1 MTALSEARHTA
12 EFIISEGN
20 GHFSRESGTAGG
32 AFAAGE
38 LVKITSTKLVSYDG
52 TGTVVGIAINAAAAD
67 GDKVA
72 YIARNAEVNGNIIS
86 STEQTDGTVDTAGL
100 AALATLKII
109 VR

>member
-20 GHFSRESGTAGG
+20 GHYSRESGTAGG
-32 AFAAGE
+32 ALAAGE
-38 LVKITSTKLVSYDG
+38 VVKITANKLVSYNG
-52 TGTVVGIAINAAAAD
+52 SGTVVGIAINAAAAD

-72 YIARNAEVNGNIIS
+72 YIARSAEVNGNMLS
-86 STEQTDGTVDTAGL
+86 STEQTSGEL
-100 AALATLKII
+100 ASGATTGLATLKII